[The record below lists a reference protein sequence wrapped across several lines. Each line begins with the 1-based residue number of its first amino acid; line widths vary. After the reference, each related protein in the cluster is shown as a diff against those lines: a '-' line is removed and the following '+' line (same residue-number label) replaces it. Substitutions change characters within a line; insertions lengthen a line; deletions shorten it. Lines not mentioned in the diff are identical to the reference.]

1 MKREFSTIFD
11 KFSLKNSNFLNKP
24 GRGLLMY
31 EIQNAYDLR
40 NFKYMRI
47 LYFMLCFKNYTKY
60 NL

>member
-1 MKREFSTIFD
+1 MKREFSNIFE

-47 LYFMLCFKNYTKY
+47 LYFSEF
-60 NL
+60 